1 MSAKT
6 PVLPGEDAEAFRKRL
21 DDWRDELKPRSTI
34 EDYLVERAV
43 QVSWQLDRVDR
54 AQAARIADAARS
66 AALERATAGADE
78 VLVLGRRLIWDPRG
92 PVPLYPQFE
101 KSYGPTVRVSWS
113 GKIEDPD
120 DPARLL
126 NRLESTA
133 MGCAWLLDRWGEL
146 RDLLDGGMKW
156 QSPDRF
162 TAIRLLGKQP
172 TDPVSDPQVRR
183 IYLACWAMEP
193 EVKQPFA
200 DVYTDLNPD
209 EKSRFLERLS
219 GREAW
224 ILGPESPEAGR
235 TVLIALVAEQVS
247 RLEDIL
253 TQHLDR
259 DAATA
264 VDRLE
269 FDDSHAGELIRRY
282 QLSCNRTL
290 VRVLQTYFKVR
301 NEVQRASEDPPPPNA
316 PLDEAMRA
324 PAGNPPESVP
334 VHLADLVAGP
344 TGTPESGVTA
354 CINSPG
360 TCSASVDAA
369 PDAVDGGSGGPAS
382 KADREIVQN
391 EPNEP
396 GVGQGSAPVSGAM
409 ERPESGAIIGSGGAA
424 AGAEGRNTPPD
435 GPDPV

>member
-1 MSAKT
+1 MKHGMSAKT

-21 DDWRDELKPRSTI
+21 DDWRDELKPRSKI

-66 AALERATAGADE
+66 AALERATAEADE

-146 RDLLDGGMKW
+146 RDLLDAGLKW
-156 QSPDRF
+156 QSPDRL

-172 TDPVSDPQVRR
+172 MDPARDPQVRR
-183 IYLACWAMEP
+183 LYMACWAMEP
-193 EVKQPFA
+193 EVKHPFA
-200 DVYTDLNPD
+200 DVYTELHAD
-209 EKSRFLERLS
+209 EKARLIERLE
-219 GREAW
+219 GRLAWQEA
-224 ILGPESPEAGR
+224 PKSPEAGR
-235 TVLIALVAEQVS
+235 TELVALVAEQVNH
-247 RLEDIL
+247 LEEL
-253 TQHLDR
+253 LARHLDR
-259 DAATA
+259 DAAA
-264 VDRLE
+264 GVDRLE

-282 QLSCNRTL
+282 QMACNRTL

-301 NEVQRASEDPPPPNA
+301 NEVERASEDPPPNSL
-316 PLDEAMRA
+316 LDQ
-324 PAGNPPESVP
+324 
-334 VHLADLVAGP
+334 AGP
-344 TGTPESGVTA
+344 AANPEPGVTA
-354 CINSPG
+354 CIDSPAA
-360 TCSASVDAA
+360 CPASVNAA
-369 PDAVDGGSGGPAS
+369 AEAVDGGSGRPVS
-382 KADREIVQN
+382 EEDREIAQN
-391 EPNEP
+391 EPNAP
-396 GVGQGSAPVSGAM
+396 GLGGGSAPVSGAM
-409 ERPESGAIIGSGGAA
+409 ERPESGALIGSGGAA
-424 AGAEGRNTPPD
+424 GVAEGRNPPPD
-435 GPDPV
+435 SPDPV